1 MSKEIV
7 MEYDDKGNY
16 KTKEDVDL
24 SSKVVFA
31 LINYLLAD
39 AQSSPEEIEDF
50 VNGSIAHSV
59 VLEAIQGLLSI
70 PMLRV
75 AIDIVGPVSAKTKVD
90 GKKCTVEIKNSKI
103 EGYVITKIHDDK
115 HLYGVYGTGMDGEF
129 MIGDVFDDE
138 SVEERTKMTEEEVY
152 EKYIEERD
160 DEFAMFAI
168 HQVIDELKNI
178 IIERLEEGAITLRK
192 LNKA

>member
-1 MSKEIV
+1 MNKEIV
-7 MEYDDKGNY
+7 MEYDDNGNY
-16 KTKEDVDL
+16 KTKEEVDL

-39 AQSSPEEIEDF
+39 AQSTPEEIEDF
-50 VNGSIAHSV
+50 VNSNIAHSV
-59 VLEAIQGLLSI
+59 VLDAIQGLLSI
-70 PMLRV
+70 PMLRI

-90 GKKCTVEIKNSKI
+90 DKECTVEIKKSQI
-103 EGYVITKIHDDK
+103 EGYIATKVYDDK

-129 MIGDVFDDE
+129 IIGDVFDDE
-138 SVEERTKMTEEEVY
+138 SVEERTKMTDEEVF
-152 EKYIEERD
+152 EKYIKERD

-168 HQVIDELKNI
+168 HQVIDKLKNDI
-178 IIERLEEGAITLRK
+178 IKKLEDGAKTLRK